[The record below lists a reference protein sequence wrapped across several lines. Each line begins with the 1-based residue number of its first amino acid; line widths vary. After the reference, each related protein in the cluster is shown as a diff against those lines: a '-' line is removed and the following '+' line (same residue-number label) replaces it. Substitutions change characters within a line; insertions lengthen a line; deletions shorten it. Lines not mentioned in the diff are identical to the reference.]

1 MNTITRLR
9 QLAILSDEAAEAL
22 HSGGVE
28 TLVLNTF
35 LDAATPIWTAI
46 QQDAAIANTP
56 EAPASTAAPAAPD
69 TSSAP
74 QTPPESASAGTPEA
88 KPSAIEPPVSIP
100 ASKIETLRPEPPQK
114 PSGIPGW

>member
-28 TLVLNTF
+28 ILVLKTF
-35 LDAATPIWTAI
+35 LDAATPIWTAL

-56 EAPASTAAPAAPD
+56 EAPAGTAAPTAPD
-69 TSSAP
+69 TSSTP
-74 QTPPESASAGTPEA
+74 QTLPESSSAGTPEA
-88 KPSAIEPPVSIP
+88 KAQAENAPLLQIEPLP
-100 ASKIETLRPEPPQK
+100 AFGPKKHLEL
-114 PSGIPGW
+114 